1 MEYLTIKTAR
11 TNIIPYSHHYLEEIY
26 EYRKDPNINCFYSI
40 KTESSEELKDYIN
53 KHNKYFYEENSYTIF
68 VIKSNVR
75 NRIIGEIAVKSWEN
89 NTISAI
95 GFAINPKEQNKGYA
109 KECVKAFCDHL
120 MLKENRVRIQADV
133 DQRNKKSIKILEY
146 VGMKKEEEFKKHE
159 ENSEDEIIE
168 YMYGINRA
176 NST

>member
-1 MEYLTIKTAR
+1 MDAFGARNIMEYLTIKTAR

-68 VIKSNVR
+68 VIMDRSTNTL
-75 NRIIGEIAVKSWEN
+75 IGEIAAKSWKN

-109 KECVKAFCDHL
+109 KECVKAFCNHL
-120 MLKENRVRIQADV
+120 LVKENRIRIQADV
-133 DQRNKKSIKILEY
+133 DGRNKKSIKILESI
-146 VGMKKEEEFKKHE
+146 GMKKEEEFIK
-159 ENSEDEIIE
+159 NDEINGE
-168 YMYGINRA
+168 
-176 NST
+176 